1 MTASDILKDMG
12 KALGELFTF
21 GKLDH
26 ERHLPVEVTF
36 ALIGYLAKA
45 DSIITSHEA
54 QFVNDLMDQL
64 ELPTQGLALAQA
76 SFDRG
81 RLRQIDVKAEGRR
94 FVAAYGAGSP
104 QVRDLLDTLLRLSA
118 ADGRLFPR
126 ERQALVEIAA
136 ALSID
141 EATLDAR
148 LQTITGI

>member
-1 MTASDILKDMG
+1 MTASDMLKDMG

-21 GKLDH
+21 GKLEH
-26 ERHLPVEVTF
+26 ERQLPVEVTF

-54 QFVNDLMDQL
+54 EFVNNLMD
-64 ELPTQGLALAQA
+64 ELDLPSQGRALASA

-81 RLRQIDVKAEGRR
+81 RLRQIDVKVEGRR
-94 FVAAYGAGSP
+94 FVAAYGADSK

-126 ERQALVEIAA
+126 ERQTLVEIAS
-136 ALSID
+136 ALAIEESVV
-141 EATLDAR
+141 DAR
-148 LQTITGI
+148 LEAIHGV